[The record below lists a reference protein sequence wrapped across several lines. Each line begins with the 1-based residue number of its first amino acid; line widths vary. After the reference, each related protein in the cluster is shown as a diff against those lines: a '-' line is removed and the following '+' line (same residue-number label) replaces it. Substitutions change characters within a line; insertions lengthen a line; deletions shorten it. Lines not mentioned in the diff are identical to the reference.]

1 MNWTRKRGKN
11 YDEIVSGPYHIHR
24 SLDRFT
30 AYRVNPF
37 ERYGI
42 FNTAEEAKKLVRFQN
57 EDLRFMRP

>member
-37 ERYGI
+37 ERYGN
-42 FNTAEEAKKLVRFQN
+42 FNTSEEAKKHCER
-57 EDLRFMRP
+57 EK